1 MIRVNW
7 KDFIFLY
14 CDRVPTPVAIVV
26 SACAFAAA
34 HLTPGEFPQLAALGK
49 RTFLIFLIFLS
60 KMWFNLWMFKV

>member
-1 MIRVNW
+1 MRVNW
-7 KDFIFLY
+7 KDSLFLY

-49 RTFLIFLIFLS
+49 KAFLMFLIFLNDML
-60 KMWFNLWMFKV
+60 FNWWMLKV